1 MHSRAM
7 SSWIRF
13 ASSAGGTAAA
23 KKRPK
28 DRTTTSAA
36 SPWSRWCRQCRRCI
50 SNLSERRSAKRACA
64 VIQHRVWWAA
74 LPLLSVVLLAP
85 LLITDVPPLLDY
97 PNHLARFVLLAA
109 ARDDPVLGPVF
120 MPHWAIIPNLAAD
133 VIVPPLLHLMPVHV
147 AGRCFL
153 GAVLLLNLAG
163 VIALH
168 GALFRRLSLW
178 PLASG
183 LAAYNSTLLL
193 GFLNWQIGSCGRY
206 RRRSP
211 AALVYVTNVPQDE
224 APASVEHSAY
234 RLSPVRIVANRTRR
248 VLASAVRQ
256 SRTTADPFT
265 TRLRHAC

>member
-1 MHSRAM
+1 M
-7 SSWIRF
+7 
-13 ASSAGGTAAA
+13 
-23 KKRPK
+23 
-28 DRTTTSAA
+28 
-36 SPWSRWCRQCRRCI
+36 
-50 SNLSERRSAKRACA
+50 
-64 VIQHRVWWAA
+64 IQHRVWWAA

-193 GFLNWQIGSCGRY
+193 GFLNWQIGSGLAMLC
-206 RRRSP
+206 
-211 AALVYVTNVPQDE
+211 AAAWLTWREHRPVMTIIG
-224 APASVEHSAY
+224 ASVASVALFFCHLMGFVFFFVLIGSAEIY
-234 RLSPVRIVANRTRR
+234 AMRQGRAVFIRLTSLLA
-248 VLASAVRQ
+248 VLAGPVLLSLMTELSDGALATHWMNPHDKLIQ
-256 SRTTADPFT
+256 TASPFINYLFPST
-265 TRLRHAC
+265 WLLLYSSTQ